1 MKSKENN
8 SIINITDK
16 ELNSNVVNNTL
27 SDNLSQKELKTNERK
42 ISVKPRSIIKFYRD
56 NKSII
61 TLSEKNFKQWLSTHY
76 LAVICNEKFIATENA
91 IENGYMTN
99 RTKAIIDL
107 EELNCFISYQ
117 AQITA
122 KGQNY
127 ILDCF
132 EEKRNARKN

>member
-16 ELNSNVVNNTL
+16 ELKSNVVNNTL

-61 TLSEKNFKQWLSTHY
+61 TLSEEKFKEWLNTNY
-76 LAVICNEKFIATENA
+76 LAVIYNKKFIATKNA

-117 AQITA
+117 AQITT

-132 EEKRNARKN
+132 EAKRNARKN